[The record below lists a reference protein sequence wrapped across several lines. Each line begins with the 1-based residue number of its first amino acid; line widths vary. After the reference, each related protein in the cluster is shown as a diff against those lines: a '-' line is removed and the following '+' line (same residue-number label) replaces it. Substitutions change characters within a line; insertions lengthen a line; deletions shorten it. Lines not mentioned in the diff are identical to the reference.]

1 MLVNMCGDIQFSEK
15 NDYFRFRAQRRLLP
29 FFGCFSFV
37 AQVIR
42 TLPLLLR
49 FRGPHFSVAL
59 SASIFRRG
67 PLLHLLPIGCF
78 LKARNM
84 QRIPPIQPPDGGF
97 SIPLAR

>member
-15 NDYFRFRAQRRLLP
+15 NDYFRFRAQRRPLP

-59 SASIFRRG
+59 SAGYLSPRSAFTLIAHRVLFESTKYAAYSSHPASGRR
-67 PLLHLLPIGCF
+67 LLYSFG
-78 LKARNM
+78 
-84 QRIPPIQPPDGGF
+84 
-97 SIPLAR
+97 